1 MDNWRQIVE
10 SNIQP
15 LVASV
20 RRIVG
25 NDHDAEDV
33 VQEVFAEAYLLAQK
47 KQVDHWPALLRTMAQ
62 RRAIDQLRRTM
73 RNNCS
78 TNSESMNWVPS
89 DQDAP
94 SETSEASDLQNLL
107 RQSLTKLSDREAA
120 VFSLAYFDSLSRSE
134 IAATLQTS
142 ENAVSVALHK
152 ASKRLKDLL
161 QDTNQTDRTD

>member
-10 SNIQP
+10 SNVQP

-47 KQVDHWPALLRTMAQ
+47 KHVDHWPALLRTMAQ
-62 RRAIDQLRRTM
+62 RRAIDQLRRTT

-78 TNSESMNWVPS
+78 TNSESLNWVPS

-94 SETSEASDLQNLL
+94 PETSEASDLQNLL
-107 RQSLTKLSDREAA
+107 RQSLTKLS
-120 VFSLAYFDSLSRSE
+120 L
-134 IAATLQTS
+134 I
-142 ENAVSVALHK
+142 HI
-152 ASKRLKDLL
+152 
-161 QDTNQTDRTD
+161 

>member
-1 MDNWRQIVE
+1 
-10 SNIQP
+10 
-15 LVASV
+15 
-20 RRIVG
+20 
-25 NDHDAEDV
+25 
-33 VQEVFAEAYLLAQK
+33 
-47 KQVDHWPALLRTMAQ
+47 
-62 RRAIDQLRRTM
+62 
-73 RNNCS
+73 
-78 TNSESMNWVPS
+78 MNWVPS

-142 ENAVSVALHK
+142 ENAVSIALHK